1 MIARPYGSLC
11 VVGAGVYLRRLASVS
26 WYAGCTMSLI
36 RLLTQRQDVQGDDA
50 EDEDDDEG
58 ESRVETIASESA
70 QTASARESAS

>member
-1 MIARPYGSLC
+1 
-11 VVGAGVYLRRLASVS
+11 VS